1 MEQVLHM
8 STSTVLSVTP
18 TSDQNIAPF
27 IKQLHKLLVV
37 ARSIL
42 ESSSIGRLSLPQY
55 RTFKNGTIF
64 KTDECIHD
72 VLDVSVWW

>member
-1 MEQVLHM
+1 MEQVLHI
-8 STSTVLSVTP
+8 STVLSVTP
-18 TSDQNIAPF
+18 TSDQNIAWIF

-64 KTDECIHD
+64 KIDECIHD